1 MNPEEIKNIVEAAL
15 NQKQT
20 FDWWPIVLL
29 IVMGG
34 IVIYFRSYVAEKG
47 RNTAT
52 KEDIREITTKVE
64 EVKVSFQK
72 EHSKFLDEL
81 QWNRKVQE
89 QASRVAEYL
98 ALARRLKKSSP
109 ESDYERA
116 NQLSWELA
124 MWLPEEIY
132 KEMVSAIAKPNDEVN
147 VLSVTISVR
156 KLLLGDKAGN
166 LNSDDIAHHDSNI
179 GKLKN

>member
-15 NQKQT
+15 DQKQT
-20 FDWWPIVLL
+20 FDWWPIVLTIL
-29 IVMGG
+29 IGL
-34 IVIYFRSYVAEKG
+34 IAIHFKSYIAEKG

-52 KEDIREITTKVE
+52 KEDIKEITTKIE

-98 ALARRLKKSSP
+98 ALARRLEESSP
-109 ESDYERA
+109 GSDYERA

-124 MWLPEEIY
+124 MWLPEKIY
-132 KEMVSAIAKPNDEVN
+132 KEMTRAIAKPSRDINE
-147 VLSVTISVR
+147 LSVAISVR
-156 KLLLGDKAGN
+156 KLLLGDKAEN
-166 LNSDDIAHHDSNI
+166 LKPDDIAHHAPGI
-179 GKLKN
+179 GNLNN